1 MLDLAVELWRVH
13 RILHMLLSGSVCR
26 VKALRMFLGDVIE
39 DVGSYLLSAELLRRV
54 LTLLVR
60 CIDGGG

>member
-1 MLDLAVELWRVH
+1 
-13 RILHMLLSGSVCR
+13 VCR

>member
-1 MLDLAVELWRVH
+1 MSLED
-13 RILHMLLSGSVCR
+13 
-26 VKALRMFLGDVIE
+26 MFGV
-39 DVGSYLLSAELLRRV
+39 VVVWPLSAEPLIGL

>member
-1 MLDLAVELWRVH
+1 
-13 RILHMLLSGSVCR
+13 
-26 VKALRMFLGDVIE
+26 MFVGDTFE
-39 DVGSYLLSAELLRRV
+39 DARAWLLSAELLRRV